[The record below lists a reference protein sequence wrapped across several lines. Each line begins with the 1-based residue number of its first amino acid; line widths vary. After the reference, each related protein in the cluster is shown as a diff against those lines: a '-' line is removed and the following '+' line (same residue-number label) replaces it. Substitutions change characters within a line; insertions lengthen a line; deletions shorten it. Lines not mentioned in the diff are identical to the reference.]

1 MAQIETG
8 QHSPGGYRIL
18 VPLSNN
24 DGFAK
29 DFNCKVGTR
38 MNPEKKC
45 KVW

>member
-8 QHSPGGYRIL
+8 QHSPGKYRIL

-24 DGFAK
+24 EDFAK
-29 DFNCKVGTR
+29 DFNCPAGSG